1 MLSSE
6 IASSPHRIGVGKNLL
21 AKKVNEN
28 YTYIGHFLNGNMDER
43 FEGDGLLINKKPHE
57 YIYDGNWKNGS
68 MHGFGKLKMGITK
81 KGQYYEGHF
90 KDSQKDGL
98 VSSKV

>member
-1 MLSSE
+1 MSSE

-21 AKKVNEN
+21 AKKVHKD
-28 YTYIGHFLNGNMDER
+28 YTYIGHFLNGNMDEG
-43 FEGDGLLINKKPHE
+43 FDGDGLLINKKPPHDF
-57 YIYDGNWKNGS
+57 IYDGNWKDGK
-68 MHGFGKLKMGITK
+68 MHGFGKLKTKIMK

-90 KDSQKDGL
+90 KDNKKDGL